1 MRESESKDLRD
12 VDRAHFSVTLDAQN
26 SRHRGEMTL
35 YGAGRPIL
43 YAPLGP
49 AVWDV
54 VFHDPNVWHERDDL
68 MRLIASFEL
77 EVLGLV
83 LTGVVAEERFTPAQG
98 GGPLL
103 FSSSVEH
110 LWR

>member
-1 MRESESKDLRD
+1 MRESETKDLRD

-26 SRHRGEMTL
+26 GRHRGEMTL

-49 AVWDV
+49 AVWDH
-54 VFHDPNVWHERDDL
+54 VFHDPNVWHEREDL

-77 EVLGLV
+77 EVLGLA
-83 LTGVVAEERFTPAQG
+83 LTGAAHDERFTFAEG
-98 GGPLL
+98 HGPLL
-103 FSSSVEH
+103 YSSPIEH

>member
-1 MRESESKDLRD
+1 MRESDSKDIRD

-26 SRHRGEMTL
+26 GRHRGEMTL
-35 YGAGRPIL
+35 YGAGQPIL
-43 YAPLGP
+43 YGPLGP
-49 AVWDV
+49 AVWDH

-77 EVLGLV
+77 EVLGLA
-83 LTGVVAEERFTPAQG
+83 LTGDVEHERFTPSDG

-103 FSSSVEH
+103 YRSTVEQ

>member
-1 MRESESKDLRD
+1 MRESETKDLRD
-12 VDRAHFSVTLDAQN
+12 VDRAHFSVQLDAQN
-26 SRHRGEMTL
+26 GRHRGEMIL
-35 YGAGRPIL
+35 YGAGQPIL

-49 AVWDV
+49 AVWDH

-77 EVLGLV
+77 EVLGLA
-83 LTGVVAEERFTPAQG
+83 LTGHAEEERFIPADG

-103 FSSSVEH
+103 YSSTVERM
-110 LWR
+110 WA

>member
-12 VDRAHFSVTLDAQN
+12 VDRAHFSVMLDAQN
-26 SRHRGEMTL
+26 QRHRGEMIL
-35 YGAGRPIL
+35 YGAGQPIL

-49 AVWDV
+49 AVWDH

-77 EVLGLV
+77 EVLGLM
-83 LTGVVAEERFTPAQG
+83 LTGRADEERFIPADG

-103 FSSSVEH
+103 YSSTVERA
-110 LWR
+110 WT

>member
-1 MRESESKDLRD
+1 MRESDSKDLRD

-26 SRHRGEMTL
+26 RRHRGEMIL

-43 YAPLGP
+43 YGPIGP
-49 AVWDV
+49 AVWDY
-54 VFHDPNVWHERDDL
+54 VFGDPNVWHERDEL
-68 MRLIASFEL
+68 MRLIANFEL
-77 EVLGLV
+77 EVLGLT
-83 LTGVVAEERFTPAQG
+83 LAGSKHEKFIPAEG

-103 FSSSVEH
+103 YSNAVEH

>member
-1 MRESESKDLRD
+1 MRESETQDLRD

-26 SRHRGEMTL
+26 ARHRGEMIL
-35 YGAGRPIL
+35 YGAGQAIL

-49 AVWDV
+49 AVWDH

-77 EVLGLV
+77 EVLGLT
-83 LTGVVAEERFTPAQG
+83 LSGDRTKERFIPADG

-103 FSSSVEH
+103 FSSTVER
-110 LWR
+110 LWG

>member
-26 SRHRGEMTL
+26 SRHRGDMTL
-35 YGAGRPIL
+35 YGAGRPII
-43 YAPLGP
+43 YAALGS
-49 AVWDV
+49 AVWDH
-54 VFHDPNVWHERDDL
+54 VFHDPNIWHERDDL

-77 EVLGLV
+77 EVLGLA
-83 LTGVVAEERFTPAQG
+83 LTGDMQQERFTPAEG
-98 GGPLL
+98 HGPLL
-103 FSSSVEH
+103 YSSTVEH

>member
-1 MRESESKDLRD
+1 MRESETMDLRA

-26 SRHRGEMTL
+26 GRHRGEMTL
-35 YGAGRPIL
+35 YGAGQPIL
-43 YAPLGP
+43 YGPLGP
-49 AVWDV
+49 AVWDY

-68 MRLIASFEL
+68 MRLIANFEL
-77 EVLGLV
+77 EVLGLT
-83 LTGVVAEERFTPAQG
+83 LTGDTSTERFIPADG

-103 FSSSVEH
+103 YSNTVEH